1 MEYERSAK
9 GITYRGLRRAFRD
22 EANTNREFVARID
35 KALGGGFI
43 SLSHGAFMKNQGD
56 DLHLIVQRPDD
67 SEGRVALYV
76 QIDQIIAKGALDLE
90 TKPKV
95 KKHRQGDH
103 RLVTLAPHV
112 WFHHTGNAGEAENG
126 LTFEKLMKIAS
137 PRFAQAL
144 EAGIER
150 ADRTF
155 TEMMRPKLHRPWW

>member
-22 EANTNREFVARID
+22 EANTSREFVSRID

-43 SLSHGAFMKNQGD
+43 NLSHGAFMKNQGD
-56 DLHLIVQRPDD
+56 DLHLIVQRPDE

-76 QIDQIIAKGALDLE
+76 QIDQIIGKGAFDLE

-103 RLVTLAPHV
+103 RLVTLAPQV

-137 PRFAQAL
+137 PRFAEAL

-150 ADRTF
+150 ADRSF
-155 TEMMRPKLHRPWW
+155 TEMMKPKPHRLWW

>member
-9 GITYRGLRRAFRD
+9 GITYRGIRRAFRD
-22 EANTNREFVARID
+22 EANTNHEFISRID

-76 QIDQIIAKGALDLE
+76 QIDQIIAKGVLDLDA
-90 TKPKV
+90 KPRV
-95 KKHRQGDH
+95 KKHRQGDY
-103 RLVTLAPHV
+103 RLVTLAPQV
-112 WFHHTGNAGEAENG
+112 WFQHTGNAGEAENA
-126 LTFEKLMKIAS
+126 LTFENLVHIAS
-137 PRFAQAL
+137 RRFAQAL

-155 TEMMRPKLHRPWW
+155 TEMMRPKLHRRWW